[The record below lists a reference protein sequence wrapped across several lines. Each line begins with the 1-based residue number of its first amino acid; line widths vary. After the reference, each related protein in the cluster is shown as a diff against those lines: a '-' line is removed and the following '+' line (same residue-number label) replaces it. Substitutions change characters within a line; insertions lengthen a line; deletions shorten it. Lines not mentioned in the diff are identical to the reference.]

1 MAEIQTLPALDRNH
15 PLFDW
20 DDHQTSYNALVSG
33 GQCAE
38 FQKETWNAIVDA
50 LHDALTSAGLE
61 WDSHYATY
69 EGAHITDRYGALSA
83 AAFNAT
89 RANIGVLFGIGW
101 GWAVDPTFRG
111 YVGRTDFKGL
121 ASGDADDIYPEYFF
135 EITRGLNLFLEV
147 LRGTADMAYGAHQH
161 DISVPWE
168 SDLLVRRSAP
178 MAFADSSES
187 DVHGGAVA
195 RPSAPL
201 AYSDGAFSDYAA
213 NLRKCLSGVLGDF
226 RYRSRSQHSATA
238 FARIV
243 SVLRYTGHLAKSDV
257 SAAMDM
263 FNALYL
269 ESRFGSFSIEQGG
282 GVSLPSVPV
291 SWSGISTATQSGE
304 IATPEAKPI
313 QGTYRA
319 KTAHNAA
326 ILPREPIGVGGG
338 DLSVTG
344 HIAVPDKLFP
354 CYIGASAQSNSA
366 ANVVIDSAWYP
377 PVWVDDT
384 LWIRQTHIATQNGD
398 TLEVN

>member
-1 MAEIQTLPALDRNH
+1 MSLEKLPALDSNH

-20 DDHQTSYNALVSG
+20 NDHAASRAALVSG
-33 GQCAE
+33 GQCAA
-38 FQKETWNAIVDA
+38 FQRATWNAIVDA
-50 LHDALTSAGLE
+50 LGDALTEAGLA
-61 WDSHYATY
+61 WDSKYTTF
-69 EGAHITDRYGALSA
+69 EEAHITVKYGALSA
-83 AAFNAT
+83 AIFNSV
-89 RANIGVLFGIGW
+89 RANINVLFGIGW
-101 GWAVDPTFRG
+101 GWAVDPSFRG
-111 YVGRTDFKGL
+111 YIGRENFRGV
-121 ASGDADDIYPEYFF
+121 ASGNPDDVYPEYII
-135 EITRGLNLFLEV
+135 EITRGLNLLLEV
-147 LRGTADMAYGAHQH
+147 LRGTADIAYGAHQH

-168 SDLLVRRSAP
+168 SNMLVRRSAP

-201 AYSDGAFSDYAA
+201 AVSDQAFSDYAA

-226 RYRSRSQHSATA
+226 RYRSRSTHSATA

-282 GVSLPSVPV
+282 GVALPSVPV

-354 CYIGASAQSNSA
+354 CYIGASAKANSA

-377 PVWVDDT
+377 PVWIDGG
-384 LWIRQTHIATQNGD
+384 LYIRQSHNVTQNENGE
-398 TLEVN
+398 LVIY

>member
-15 PLFDW
+15 PLFNW

-111 YVGRTDFKGL
+111 YVGRKDFRGV
-121 ASGDADDIYPEYFF
+121 ASGNPDDVYPEYIL
-135 EITRGLNLFLEV
+135 ELTRGLNLFLEV

-178 MAFADSSES
+178 LAFADSSES

-201 AYSDGAFSDYAA
+201 AVSDQIFSEYSA
-213 NLRKCLSGVLGDF
+213 NLRKCLAKALGDF
-226 RYRSRSQHSATA
+226 RYRSKSQHSATA

-243 SVLRYTGHLAKSDV
+243 SVLRYTGHLARSDV

-263 FNALYL
+263 FSALYL
-269 ESRFGSFSIEQGG
+269 ESRYGSASIEQCG
-282 GVSLPSVPV
+282 GVALPSVPA
-291 SWSGISTATQSGE
+291 SWSGISNATQSGTL
-304 IATPEAKPI
+304 AMPEAEPMKS
-313 QGTYRA
+313 TYRA
-319 KTAHNAA
+319 KTAYNAA

-354 CYIGASAQSNSA
+354 RYIGANAKVESASS
-366 ANVVIDSAWYP
+366 VVIDSAWYP

-384 LWIRQTHIATQNGD
+384 LWIRQIHDDGEI
-398 TLEVN
+398 EVI